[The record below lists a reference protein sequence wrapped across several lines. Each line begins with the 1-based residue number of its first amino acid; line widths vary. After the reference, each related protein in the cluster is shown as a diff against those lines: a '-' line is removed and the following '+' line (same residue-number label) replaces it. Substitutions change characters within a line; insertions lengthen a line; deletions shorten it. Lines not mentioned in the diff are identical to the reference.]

1 MTYRFETIK
10 TNKHILRDYLG
21 IINEIIYTIDLK
33 IQTITI
39 EQEKQELNNKINI
52 LYIYI

>member
-1 MTYRFETIK
+1 MTYIFETIK

-33 IQTITI
+33 F
-39 EQEKQELNNKINI
+39 KPLLLNKKNKN
-52 LYIYI
+52 